1 MGQLTDKQTVLI
13 AASIYGDALEA
24 MEEAKKLPNSEHVQ
38 KKLRKMM
45 GVLKTVFDGK
55 VPDFGEENE

>member
-13 AASIYGDALEA
+13 AASIYGDTLEA
-24 MEEAKKLPNSEHVQ
+24 MEEAKKLPNSDHVQ
-38 KKLRKMM
+38 KKLRKIM

-55 VPDFGEENE
+55 VPDFGEEND